1 MKFYLNSLEIIIYEV
16 FGVSINIDFYDF
28 VSFRKDIFFLVYV
41 NRIFLVVPSQLG
53 NFFGNQKVLSSKKE
67 SRPIFVKLIGKE
79 KISTEGDICESECI
93 NDIYKN
99 TYIAADYPLKRDY
112 NLAIRKL
119 FCSKYREKD
128 KKEEE

>member
-1 MKFYLNSLEIIIYEV
+1 MKETFYLNSLEIIIYEV
-16 FGVSINIDFYDF
+16 FGVSDNIDFYDF
-28 VSFRKDIFFLVYV
+28 VSFRKDIFFLVYT

-53 NFFGNQKVLSSKKE
+53 NFFGNQEVLSSKKE

-79 KISTEGDICESECI
+79 KISLEGDICESGFI

-99 TYIAADYPLKRDY
+99 TFIAADYPLKGDY

-119 FCSKYREKD
+119 FCSKYGVKN
-128 KKEEE
+128 